1 MSKKKTKELIVCII
15 ALIVLMLAVVTDVF
29 AMSIEDALGNNSA
42 GNNFSTIPDAT
53 NTSTGNNT
61 SNGTG
66 NNIANNTS
74 NNTTNTNKVNNTNRN
89 NNATAIPNTGV
100 DYSVV
105 LIIAVCGIS
114 AVYAYKKIK
123 DYNNF

>member
-29 AMSIEDALGNNSA
+29 AMSIEDALGNNST

-53 NTSTGNNT
+53 NTTTGNNT
-61 SNGTG
+61 SNNLT
-66 NNIANNTS
+66 NNTANS
-74 NNTTNTNKVNNTNRN
+74 NVNNKNNTNRN